1 MKQIFTYHEHVTQCL
16 TSADYVQAHLLTKPI
31 RTAYGIVSSFHLPE
45 LKSLEAPVCRRAL
58 YRRLQIS
65 MSTNRVQLTELQDRK
80 YIFLMCGKLHN
91 VKTNGLIL
99 LHYAFV
105 AGKYK
110 VPNSGT
116 ASPQGPRP
124 EARLP
129 EPPHHVR

>member
-1 MKQIFTYHEHVTQCL
+1 MQKGVVQEAANKYEHKQ
-16 TSADYVQAHLLTKPI
+16 
-31 RTAYGIVSSFHLPE
+31 SS
-45 LKSLEAPVCRRAL
+45 VNRAAG
-58 YRRLQIS
+58 QKIH
-65 MSTNRVQLTELQDRK
+65 
-80 YIFLMCGKLHN
+80 FLVCGKLHN
-91 VKTNGLIL
+91 VTTNGLIL